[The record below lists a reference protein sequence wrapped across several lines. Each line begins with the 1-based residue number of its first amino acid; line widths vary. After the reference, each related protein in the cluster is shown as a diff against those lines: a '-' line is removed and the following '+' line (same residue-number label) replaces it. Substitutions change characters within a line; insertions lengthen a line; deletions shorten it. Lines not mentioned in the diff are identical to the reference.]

1 LRPLDKPGKSIN
13 HLLLENNF
21 DVVKKSA
28 IESKQTLSVISR
40 INGWLT
46 VDPESMNRK
55 DAFEKR
61 KTSNVRKTSM
71 MSPLW
76 MQCEAKRDEERFNM
90 FKVVSTNGSNMRI
103 EQNRVIL
110 NDKQDLQKSIF
121 NIGSLRYNTM
131 MMPDLNSH

>member
-1 LRPLDKPGKSIN
+1 MKRG
-13 HLLLENNF
+13 ECYE
-21 DVVKKSA
+21 KK
-28 IESKQTLSVISR
+28 
-40 INGWLT
+40 
-46 VDPESMNRK
+46 
-55 DAFEKR
+55 

-76 MQCEAKRDEERFNM
+76 MQCEAKRDEERLNL

-110 NDKQDLQKSIF
+110 NDKQDLPKSIF
-121 NIGSLRYNTM
+121 NIGSLRYNTT